1 MKEVN
6 VTEREEE
13 IAVTLCGEIDSG
25 NADAFFG
32 EVKSAFEEGKKDVH
46 FFCKDLT
53 FIDST
58 TLGAFVKIT
67 KMVSAEGKKVRLS
80 ELQPK
85 IRKLFSICVLDK
97 MMEIDD

>member
-32 EVKSAFEEGKKDVH
+32 EVKSAFERSDVYRQHYVGCVCKNNEDGFGGRKEGA
-46 FFCKDLT
+46 L
-53 FIDST
+53 
-58 TLGAFVKIT
+58 
-67 KMVSAEGKKVRLS
+67 VRVATQNTQAVFHLR
-80 ELQPK
+80 
-85 IRKLFSICVLDK
+85 IG
-97 MMEIDD
+97 